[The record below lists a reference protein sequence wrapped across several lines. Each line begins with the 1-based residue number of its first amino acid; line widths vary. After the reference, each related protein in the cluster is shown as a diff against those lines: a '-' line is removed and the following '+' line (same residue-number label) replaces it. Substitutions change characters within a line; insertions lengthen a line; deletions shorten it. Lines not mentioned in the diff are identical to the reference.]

1 MGADASTCWTYS
13 KDLEL
18 MATVS
23 TSFVASPLKW
33 IMLGSASSVM
43 VNTTSRFKE
52 SKTRVSKLEQ
62 FSWQKL
68 WNVRLFSEVK
78 SVRERINQWEHVME
92 KVEFSLWD
100 PVNAFWKA
108 IDSNWA
114 ISTWEATRI
123 STSTREIANV
133 GTEELG
139 EEQRLHGLQCYSF
152 QSTQI
157 PTLNHKWTTL
167 CKRSVIWM
175 NRFKRELL
183 KRLQLYNTTL
193 SSFQLDKRNC
203 VPFLKA
209 PEWRVIVVNMEQL
222 VTEREHDPFSPEKP
236 PCFISR
242 EVREGRDWTVSEE
255 KQLKQFW
262 PNSSVFSWDRALK
275 TSSVVEASIPRVNE
289 RGGTEPQKVES
300 PNMRVWRL
308 GTEFRRMPVESW
320 NEPDWKV
327 TDSRRGRFCSFSI
340 AFTRL

>member
-1 MGADASTCWTYS
+1 MDNVGKRIFRNGQHHVTLQGVQDEGVEIGAILLT
-13 KDLEL
+13 E
-18 MATVS
+18 TVKRE
-23 TSFVASPLKW
+23 TLQWGQVY
-33 IMLGSASSVM
+33 
-43 VNTTSRFKE
+43 
-52 SKTRVSKLEQ
+52 
-62 FSWQKL
+62 
-68 WNVRLFSEVK
+68 
-78 SVRERINQWEHVME
+78 RERINQWGHVMD

-175 NRFKRELL
+175 NCIKRELL
-183 KRLQLYNTTL
+183 KRLQLYDTTL
-193 SSFQLDKRNC
+193 SPFQLDKRNC

-209 PEWRVIVVNMEQL
+209 PEWRAIVVNMGQL
-222 VTEREHDPFSPEKP
+222 LTEREHDPFSPEKP

-255 KQLKQFW
+255 K
-262 PNSSVFSWDRALK
+262 
-275 TSSVVEASIPRVNE
+275 
-289 RGGTEPQKVES
+289 
-300 PNMRVWRL
+300 
-308 GTEFRRMPVESW
+308 
-320 NEPDWKV
+320 
-327 TDSRRGRFCSFSI
+327 
-340 AFTRL
+340 